1 VQSGRF
7 DYQNSRVGE
16 GKGPTCFHAHFTN
29 TPTVL
34 SYTNGLSFDAFGPHY
49 RSFFQDL
56 IPHRVFMHT
65 WIRAFMHI
73 STVISDTKVPW
84 SGTQMHRASM
94 HVLAHFVVLSCTL
107 FNRISLKFQEI
118 LRSNSCIKTYK
129 KHNNRRN
136 QFGDA
141 LFSEIRGKG
150 R

>member
-1 VQSGRF
+1 MQSGRF

-16 GKGPTCFHAHFTN
+16 GKNPTCFQAHFSITA
-29 TPTVL
+29 TVF
-34 SYTNGLSFDAFGPHY
+34 SYTNGLSLGAFKPHY
-49 RSFFQDL
+49 RSFFQDFTPVRAF
-56 IPHRVFMHT
+56 IHK

-84 SGTQMHRASM
+84 SGTQIHRASM
-94 HVLAHFVVLSCTL
+94 HVFPHFIVLSCTL
-107 FNRISLKFQEI
+107 FSRISLKFQEI

-129 KHNNRRN
+129 KHTNRRN

-141 LFSEIRGKG
+141 IFLEIRGKE